1 MHVENYSKIYIDITI
16 RTKTSCRLNIQALAA
31 RKGALTAGK
40 GALAAENGG
49 LAVAK

>member
-31 RKGALTAGK
+31 GK